1 MPEQDAPT
9 SKKPSQARSA
19 ATYASILSAATDIVV
34 ERGIKDL
41 NTNLVAESAGIN
53 VGTLYHYFPNKAAIL
68 AELFRVQQAHR
79 DEMLLAK
86 FAELADTRDVRR
98 WTSQLFEVIARLRRE
113 EPTMPEMRRAF
124 NSVPE
129 LARRDRDGRERY
141 ANLLAGQLTRR
152 FASLGAARANAA
164 ADLVTTLALGVL
176 DGPTAHAEPSTT
188 FLEEVARL
196 MGAYADELDR

>member
-1 MPEQDAPT
+1 MPEPDAPT

-19 ATYASILSAATDIVV
+19 ATYANILSAATDIVV

-41 NTNLVAESAGIN
+41 NTNLVAERAGIN

-86 FAELADTRDVRR
+86 FAELADTPDVRR
-98 WTSQLFEVIARLRRE
+98 WTGELFEAIVRLRRE
-113 EPTMPEMRRAF
+113 QPTMPAMRRAF

-129 LARRDRDGRERY
+129 LARRDRDGHERF

-152 FASLGAARANAA
+152 FASLEAARANVAA
-164 ADLVTTLALGVL
+164 HLVTTLALDVL
-176 DGPTAHAEPSTT
+176 DGPTSDAEPSTT
-188 FLEEVARL
+188 LLEEMVRL
-196 MGAYADELDR
+196 MGAYADELAR